1 MSPASR
7 LPKTGIGSRT
17 LLSAIEY
24 GVPFFIREE
33 KRATCLVSE
42 AHSLLFLFI
51 VAYVVL
57 ISFVVFVVI
66 IAIVTAN
73 HSVNNFSKSTPVHST
88 SICLLSVFARFSQH
102 NPYTLQWSEE
112 CPPTVDPGH
121 AASKHHGA
129 HSSVGPPKSTSQM
142 AFQLVQRFLRGLR
155 S

>member
-1 MSPASR
+1 MSPAGR

-51 VAYVVL
+51 VAFFVL

-73 HSVNNFSKSTPVHST
+73 HSVNNFSKSTPVHSR

-112 CPPTVDPGH
+112 CPPTVPRIQ
-121 AASKHHGA
+121 AKQQASIMVHT
-129 HSSVGPPKSTSQM
+129 GPPKSTSQM
-142 AFQLVQRFLRGLR
+142 AFQSVQRFLQGLR